1 VLMKR
6 VHPASAWGAAA
17 IVGSL
22 VISIAIANTAAG
34 AAIVGWFL

>member
-1 VLMKR
+1 MKR

-17 IVGSL
+17 IIGSVML
-22 VISIAIANTAAG
+22 GVVVSNTAAG